1 MTHIEDKR
9 AEEEHQAVIAA
20 ISWFKFRVRLGNL
33 PTSLENL
40 TFNLLESLKKVQ
52 NSDHQPYFWGTKPC
66 HKEGQSVTTIIIQY
80 PKAIR
85 RFRN

>member
-33 PTSLENL
+33 PTSLESL
-40 TFNLLESLKKVQ
+40 TCNLLENLNKYKIVLTNPIIGVRNPATKGGSL
-52 NSDHQPYFWGTKPC
+52 
-66 HKEGQSVTTIIIQY
+66 
-80 PKAIR
+80 
-85 RFRN
+85 